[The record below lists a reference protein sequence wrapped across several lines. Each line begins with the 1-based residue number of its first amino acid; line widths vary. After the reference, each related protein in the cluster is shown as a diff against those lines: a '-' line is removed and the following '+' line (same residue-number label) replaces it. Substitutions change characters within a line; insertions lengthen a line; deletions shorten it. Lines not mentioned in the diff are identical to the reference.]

1 VDVVALVV
9 GIALLLVV
17 LLDAFDTLLA
27 INMRGSR
34 FSPSFAILRGGWWL
48 WRAIARRVED
58 AHRRETLLGIFGPL
72 SFLVMLTVWVVGQ
85 LLGWALIWWALR
97 DSFRQPIGDLAE
109 AFYYSGI
116 TFFSVGFG
124 DVLAAEGGVRLLTV
138 IEAYGGLA
146 TLGLVIGYLP
156 PLSGAYGQRE
166 RQLLLLD
173 DLADDRMTPVSLIAS
188 HLGPG
193 TTRDEVHQLF
203 VDWTRWCADVFESHS
218 SFPML
223 VLWRSKHREHAWIKA
238 LAVVSES
245 ANTYLAASP
254 ENESHHSAMRLH
266 RESCALVRY
275 LADRMHIEPLAAEP
289 VTADEWAAVYAALQA
304 HDVALRPF
312 EESHRLYDDLQAALR
327 PYLGALD
334 QALLAPPAFWG
345 VSSSPSDRRRRRP
358 RRRRETARPARGT
371 DDVVVDDPMP

>member
-1 VDVVALVV
+1 MAVIAGVALL
-9 GIALLLVV
+9 AAV

-34 FSPSFAILRGGWWL
+34 FSPSFAILRGVWWL
-48 WRAIARRVED
+48 WRTGARRVDDLE
-58 AHRRETLLGIFGPL
+58 RRETLLGIFGPL
-72 SFLVMLTVWVVGQ
+72 SFLIMLTVWVVGQ
-85 LLGWALIWWALR
+85 LLGWALVWWGLR
-97 DSFRQPIGDLAE
+97 DSFRTPIGDLAE
-109 AFYYSGI
+109 AIYYSGA

-138 IEAYGGLA
+138 VEAYGGLA

-156 PLSGAYGQRE
+156 PLSGAYGARE
-166 RQLLLLD
+166 RQLLVLD

-238 LAVVSES
+238 LAVVGES
-245 ANTYLAASP
+245 ANTYLAAAP
-254 ENESHHSAMRLH
+254 QNEAHHSAMRLH
-266 RESCALVRY
+266 REACALVRY
-275 LADRMHIEPLAAEP
+275 LAHRMRIEPLAVTP
-289 VTADEWAAVYAALQA
+289 VATSEWTAVYIALEA
-304 HDVALRPF
+304 HDIPLRPF
-312 EESHRLYDDLQAALR
+312 EESHHLFEELQAALR
-327 PYLGALD
+327 PYLDALE
-334 QALLAPPAFWG
+334 QELLAPPAFWG
-345 VSSSPSDRRRRRP
+345 VSSSPSDRRRRG
-358 RRRRETARPARGT
+358 RRRTRDTARPARGP
-371 DDVVVDDPMP
+371 DGVVVDDGQP